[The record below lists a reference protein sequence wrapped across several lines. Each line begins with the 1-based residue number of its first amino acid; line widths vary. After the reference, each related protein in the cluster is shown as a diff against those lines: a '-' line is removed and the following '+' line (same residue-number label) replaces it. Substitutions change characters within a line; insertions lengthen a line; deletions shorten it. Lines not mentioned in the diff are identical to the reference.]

1 MKLKSKLSLT
11 DQPSSALNEISDV
24 NSPELPFSAA
34 IEMEPQLRHVCCCP
48 LNKNVKEGCIH
59 DIPESATESKK
70 WKNIMLKVQSRK
82 RDNKNKMNYCISA
95 QNMISGEKRPMMM
108 ETHII
113 DGPDLPAIENILKEV
128 VDLAS
133 SNVQIL
139 IVISEKMLAK
149 KAAKSAKALTK
160 H

>member
-1 MKLKSKLSLT
+1 
-11 DQPSSALNEISDV
+11 
-24 NSPELPFSAA
+24 
-34 IEMEPQLRHVCCCP
+34 
-48 LNKNVKEGCIH
+48 
-59 DIPESATESKK
+59 
-70 WKNIMLKVQSRK
+70 MLKVQSRK

-95 QNMISGEKRPMMM
+95 LNMISGEKRPMMI

-149 KAAKSAKALTK
+149 KAAKSAKALMK